1 MSVTATVYSKPG
13 CAGCKWTKDL
23 LIAHD
28 VPFTEHDVT
37 ANPEAYEQLRAIF
50 HDLRRGAPMSAP
62 VTVLM
67 SEQGVETIFGPV
79 TREHLGPHLRAAHT
93 ATAA

>member
-1 MSVTATVYSKPG
+1 MSVPVTATVYSKPG

-23 LIAHD
+23 LTAHD

-37 ANPEAYEQLRAIF
+37 TDPAAYDRLSAIF

-67 SEQGVETIFGPV
+67 SEQGLETVFGPV
-79 TREHLGPHLRAAHT
+79 TREHLAPHIRAAL
-93 ATAA
+93 AA

>member
-1 MSVTATVYSKPG
+1 MSLTATVYSKPG
-13 CAGCKWTKDL
+13 CPGCKWTKDL
-23 LIAHD
+23 LNAHG
-28 VPFTEHDVT
+28 VEYVEYDVT
-37 ANPEAYEQLRAIF
+37 TDPAAYDRLSAIF

-62 VTVLM
+62 VTVLVGD
-67 SEQGVETIFGPV
+67 EGVETIFGPV